1 MQKIGFE
8 KTIEEIFQERADV
21 LYRTGEALSD
31 ALRKLNAIGKVVGS
45 RMEDLRTIG
54 ENREPDTIRRLHA
67 GINREITRYNRA
79 REYAKLRYRYLI
91 ITREAMGFR
100 RHTWVDEVYRIPPKK
115 KHLGGTREQI

>member
-8 KTIEEIFQERADV
+8 KTMEEIFQERADV

-31 ALRKLNAIGKVVGS
+31 ALRELNAIGTIVEN
-45 RMEDLRTIG
+45 RMEDLRAIDKD
-54 ENREPDTIRRLHA
+54 REPDAMRRLHA
-67 GINREITRYNRA
+67 GINREINRYNRA
-79 REYAKLRYRYLI
+79 REHAKLRYRYLI

-115 KHLGGTREQI
+115 KHLGGTREEI